1 MSDVAAGSSAALQL
15 QQNMAAAPDV
25 QQQQA
30 LAVQQQQENLQKT
43 KLSNLVTETGVK
55 TDAEIRTKMQA
66 LVKDKGYV
74 EASPSDQIL
83 KMASLYGQEGRTEEM
98 AKLLETAKSTE
109 LKEIQTKLKQQEA
122 NGLTIGNAY
131 ASIKDASPEKFNE
144 ILNNMPEGQRKA
156 IETNIPGFFK
166 ENDPKLQKAQLEA
179 LFQNTSGHNLLAT
192 NQMRVQLGEM
202 QAEWK
207 KEHDKVLQTI
217 AEGKRSGSGTKEE
230 LKEYNS
236 YNRQSRGID
245 IDTKKELQD
254 AEAKY
259 KKASEEDNKKSYG
272 IFHWGG
278 GGPSAKE
285 SAASAEEKA
294 GLASTK
300 AWQELQEVKRNIIER
315 KLNALEGLPEGKE
328 KDRLYDNLMK
338 QLESTQQELPP
349 EKSKDAGKPSGAPAA
364 STPPAPAKTA
374 AGVPSNKPEEA
385 LKVESGQPA
394 LPKKTPQQYA
404 AEVNKDKDYTPD
416 QKKAFID
423 RYTSGYNQI
432 KKQEENLLAKAKA
445 DPTMTG
451 NKFGRYIDGKGV
463 EVFDSKGKLIGHYN

>member
-30 LAVQQQQENLQKT
+30 MAVQQQQENLQKT
-43 KLSNLVTETGVK
+43 KLANLVTETGVK
-55 TDAEIRTKMQA
+55 TDAEIKNKMQA
-66 LVKDKGYV
+66 LIKDKSYT

-83 KMASLYGQEGRTEEM
+83 KMASLYGQEGKTEEM

-109 LKEIQTKLKQQEA
+109 LKEVQTKIKQQEA

-144 ILNNMPEGQRKA
+144 ILTTMPEEQRKA
-156 IETNIPGFFK
+156 IEANIPGFFK

-192 NQMRVQLGEM
+192 NQMRVQLGDM
-202 QAEWK
+202 QAEWRK
-207 KEHDKVLQTI
+207 QHDKVLQTI
-217 AEGKRSGSGTKEE
+217 AENKRSGSGTKEE

-259 KKASEEDNKKSYG
+259 KKTAEEDNKKTYG
-272 IFHWGG
+272 VFHWGG
-278 GGPSAKE
+278 GGPSASE
-285 SAASAEEKA
+285 SAKTSEEKS

-300 AWQELQEVKRNIIER
+300 AWQELQEVKRGIVER

-328 KDRLYDNLMK
+328 KDRLYNNLMK

-349 EKSKDAGKPSGAPAA
+349 EKSKDAGKPTGAPAA
-364 STPPAPAKTA
+364 STGSSAAATKTDA
-374 AGVPSNKPEEA
+374 SVPSNKPDK
-385 LKVESGQPA
+385 LTPA
-394 LPKKTPQQYA
+394 PQDVLDKANKAIAAGADAEQVKKRLQ
-404 AEVNKDKDYTPD
+404 EK
-416 QKKAFID
+416 
-423 RYTSGYNQI
+423 GYSVDFI
-432 KKQEENLLAKAKA
+432 KK
-445 DPTMTG
+445 
-451 NKFGRYIDGKGV
+451 
-463 EVFDSKGKLIGHYN
+463 